1 MKQKHFWT
9 KLLEGVDPFQLP
21 RRLSRRL
28 AECVENHDVAAETR
42 PTVRYLWL
50 YVTEEGLDRNRDKNG
65 PALDVERWLNV
76 IDESAA
82 LGAEWLVIFAG
93 ASLARCP
100 EIWRLCQWAQEIHDL
115 RVGLHV
121 AAADLTDTEV
131 EALSSLKSG
140 RTYLMADDTL
150 IGSLRHLEP
159 KGVCLC
165 GANVRGDQRMAPCPN
180 PQDITCVGIDGTL
193 FTCGLVLGDEQY
205 RLGNVLEHRLEDI
218 MGDTTLPHVVPET
231 VAYSGHG
238 CDGCPPHMA
247 QRVIA
252 QLPE

>member
-1 MKQKHFWT
+1 MKNKHFWT

-28 AECVENHDVAAETR
+28 SECVENQDAVEGR
-42 PTVRYLWL
+42 PTIRYLWIF
-50 YVTEEGLDRNRDKNG
+50 VTEEGLDRNRDLNG
-65 PALDVERWLNV
+65 PGLDVERWLNV
-76 IDESAA
+76 IDESAS

-93 ASLARCP
+93 ASLNGCP
-100 EIWRLCQWAQEIHDL
+100 EIWRLCQWAQEIHDM

-121 AAADLTDTEV
+121 AAADLSDTEIDSLS
-131 EALSSLKSG
+131 ALKPG
-140 RTYLMADDTL
+140 RTCLMADDHV
-150 IGSLRHLEP
+150 IESLRHLEQ

-165 GANVRGDQRMAPCPN
+165 GANVRSEQRMSPCPN

-193 FTCGLVLGDEQY
+193 FTCGLVLGDEQF
-205 RLGNVLEHRLEDI
+205 RLGNVLEQRLDDV
-218 MGDTTLPHVVPET
+218 MSDAGLPHIVPET
-231 VAYSGHG
+231 VAYSAHG